1 MAILTGIFRKQ
12 TGSIGDMTIR
22 QVNGRTITS
31 EKVTRNS
38 SKSHAQMVRR
48 VQLANLV
55 NIYRAFAGNLH
66 PSFENKPAG
75 VSDYNAFVS
84 ANLGLIPVYLAKDE
98 ARQGGAVVAAYQVT
112 RGSLPSIV
120 VTTGTGDVAVTD
132 ISLGSMS
139 ITASTTLKAFSN
151 AVVNNN
157 PDFEYGDQI
166 SAFIATQSVNSES
179 QVPYVKIQAIE
190 VTLDGTDE
198 ETVLRD
204 LVGTE
209 AFSVVDG
216 HLGAGQTVNGAIAYV
231 HSRKTPG
238 GTKVSTQRFLVS
250 NSILPNYQ
258 STAQRAAAILS
269 YGGSQNEPFLT
280 PNIDDV
286 VEPVNP

>member
-1 MAILTGIFRKQ
+1 
-12 TGSIGDMTIR
+12 MTIR

-38 SKSHAQMVRR
+38 SKSHAQMVHR

-55 NIYRAFAGNLH
+55 NLYRSFGGTLH
-66 PSFENKPAG
+66 PSFENRPQG

-84 ANLGLIPVYLAKDE
+84 ANLGIIPVYLTKDE

-112 RGSLPSIV
+112 RGSLPSIT
-120 VTTGTGDVAVTD
+120 VTAGTGDVAVTD
-132 ISLGSMS
+132 IALGSMS

-157 PDFEYGDQI
+157 SDYEYGDQI

-250 NSILPNYQ
+250 NNILPNYQ

-269 YGGSQNEPFLT
+269 YGGSQGDPFLT
-280 PNIDDV
+280 PNVDDV
-286 VEPVNP
+286 VEPVTP

>member
-1 MAILTGIFRKQ
+1 
-12 TGSIGDMTIR
+12 MTIR

-38 SKSHAQMVRR
+38 SKSHAQMVHR

-231 HSRKTPG
+231 YSRKTPG

-258 STAQRAAAILS
+258 STAQMKEAIAS
-269 YGGSQNEPFLT
+269 YGGTQGDPFLT

>member
-38 SKSHAQMVRR
+38 SKTHAQMVRR

-55 NIYRAFAGNLH
+55 NMYRSFSGNLH
-66 PSFENKPAG
+66 PSFENKAAG

-84 ANLGLIPVYLAKDE
+84 ANMGIVPVYLTKDE

-112 RGSLPSIV
+112 RGSLPTIV
-120 VTTGTGDVAVTD
+120 VTSGTGDVAVTD
-132 ISLGSMS
+132 IALGSMS

-157 PDFEYGDQI
+157 PDYEYGDQI
-166 SAFIATQSVNSES
+166 SAFIATQSVNSET
-179 QVPYVKIQAIE
+179 QVPYVKIQCIE

-204 LVGTE
+204 LVGAE

-231 HSRKTPG
+231 HSRKTQS
-238 GTKVSTQRFLVS
+238 GTKVSTQRFLVT

-258 STAQRAAAILS
+258 SAAQLSQAIMS
-269 YGGSQNEPFLT
+269 YGGTQQEAFLT
-280 PNIDDV
+280 PNVDDV
-286 VEPVNP
+286 AEPVTP